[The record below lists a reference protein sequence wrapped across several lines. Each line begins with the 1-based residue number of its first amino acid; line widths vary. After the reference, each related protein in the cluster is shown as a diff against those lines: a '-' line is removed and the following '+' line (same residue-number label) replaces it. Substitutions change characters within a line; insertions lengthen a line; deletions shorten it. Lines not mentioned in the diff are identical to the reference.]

1 MKGKTSD
8 IKGNTPIW
16 NDNKFFLNIK
26 YENEIELLIFDKK
39 IFTKDVF
46 IGSVHICLFKNTL

>member
-26 YENEIELLIFDKK
+26 YENEIEL
-39 IFTKDVF
+39 
-46 IGSVHICLFKNTL
+46 